1 MISILEDL
9 NAGKT
14 DFVHLNLMN
23 TTFHI
28 CIENSKGVEWKE
40 PVISFL
46 RYICREFSRFRK
58 NNELWRLN
66 EAPRNEPVRVSPVL
80 YDMLKKAEE
89 YRRKTG
95 GRFSPYLLIPLE
107 KHGYNRSFPFQT
119 ADNEITDIRYEN
131 ETEPLIFQEDCQV
144 VKKTDQKIDL
154 GGIAKGYAV
163 EAAAKW
169 LRRNTRSKYGIVDGG
184 GDLSVWSNGEKIW
197 KIGITD
203 PFDEKKT
210 LGSFTIRNGGIS
222 TSNIVYRSWV
232 QGNERKHHLLDGR
245 TGMPVTSDIVQA
257 TVVTEHCLDAEVA
270 AKVCFMADDASVD
283 SVLAGFCGKFSYLLV
298 KTDKTIVMGGN
309 QTNGTGNVF

>member
-1 MISILEDL
+1 MISILIDP
-9 NAGKT
+9 NTGKM
-14 DFVHLNLMN
+14 DSVQLNLMN

-28 CIENSKGVEWKE
+28 CIENSNGVEWKE

-46 RYICREFSRFRK
+46 RYIHEEFSRFRK
-58 NNELWRLN
+58 NNELWQLN
-66 EAPRNEPVRVSPVL
+66 EAPRNETVRVSPVL
-80 YDMLKKAEE
+80 YDMLKKAEG
-89 YRRKTG
+89 YRKKTG

-119 ADNEITDIRYEN
+119 ADNEKTDIQYEN
-131 ETEPLIFQEDCQV
+131 ETEPVIFKEDYQI

-163 EAAAKW
+163 EAAANW
-169 LRRNTRSKYGIVDGG
+169 LKRHTRSKYGIVDGG
-184 GDLSVWSNGEKIW
+184 GDMSVWSNGEKTW
-197 KIGITD
+197 KIGIID

-210 LGSFTIRNGGIS
+210 IGSFFIRNGGIA

-245 TGMPVTSDIVQA
+245 NGMPVTTDIVQA

-270 AKVCFMADDASVD
+270 AKVCFMANDVSVD
-283 SVLAGFCGKFSYLLV
+283 SVLFGICRKFSYLLV
-298 KTDKTIVMGGN
+298 RTGKTIVMGGN
-309 QTNGTGNVF
+309 QTNEPGNTF